1 MEPDPSTTSDKTN
14 ALIDSG
20 TCIKLP
26 KVSLSR
32 LGGLKIFPIFKHNV
46 LLIQGFTFF
55 VGMVEAS
62 ELLVSIEEQILRAEY
77 EAESRKEVLE
87 RVDKWFAACEE
98 ERWLEDY
105 SMVRMSIYMAIRCLC
120 VYAHVAQIGQVLS
133 GP

>member
-1 MEPDPSTTSDKTN
+1 M
-14 ALIDSG
+14 
-20 TCIKLP
+20 
-26 KVSLSR
+26 
-32 LGGLKIFPIFKHNV
+32 
-46 LLIQGFTFF
+46 FTFF

-105 SMVRMSIYMAIRCLC
+105 SMVRMSIYIGIRCLC
-120 VYAHVAQIGQVLS
+120 VYPHVTQIGQVLS